1 MLATH
6 GPSMIRAI
14 LEGFAAIAPRSA
26 VPNLIE
32 LLGTILSRGGIDE
45 SVNGNVAS
53 NSPGHTHPQPGG
65 TAVSWMRAAI
75 MAVSLSSVILELRM
89 N

>member
-1 MLATH
+1 
-6 GPSMIRAI
+6 MIRAI

-32 LLGTILSRGGIDE
+32 LLGTILSRGGVDD
-45 SVNGNVAS
+45 SANGN
-53 NSPGHTHPQPGG
+53 NSTNNHGQTHSPPGG

-75 MAVSLSSVILELRM
+75 MAVSLPWSLVKWQ
-89 N
+89 